1 MSKRLAALT
10 LAIGLLSPR
19 AADANVTY
27 GYDALGRVVT
37 ALYDNGRCTVFT
49 YDAVGNRTSQTTA
62 NPPQSPVPRWGT
74 ATWNAVNWSSPFQV
88 PGWGAGG
95 VWGCFNWTP

>member
-1 MSKRLAALT
+1 MSRQLAALT
-10 LAIGLLSPR
+10 LAIGLLSPL
-19 AADANVTY
+19 AAEANVTY

-49 YDAVGNRTSQTTA
+49 YDGAGNRTSQTTSD
-62 NPPQSPVPRWGT
+62 PPQSPLPRWGT
-74 ATWNAVNWSSPFQV
+74 ASWNAVNWSSSFQV